1 MKLFTSDGAREFE
14 LDTRLWFVL
23 TLSTISVPNLTT
35 FLQAVLRAD
44 FWAEEGEEKRRKK
57 EKEKEKKKKKANR
70 YREHTSNTL
79 LTTENTLATKESTP
93 STTKTTQA
101 ENTQ

>member
-14 LDTRLWFVL
+14 LDTPNLLWFVL

-44 FWAEEGEEKRRKK
+44 FWAEEEEEKRRK
-57 EKEKEKKKKKANR
+57 KEKKKKKANR